1 MLVSGVK
8 LDYWLD
14 WLERR
19 VASARYFVVVILY
32 EVANAESLRSDRS
45 FPDLLENTV
54 GVPIAVCILHPVL
67 FVGVLWNEDCRMA
80 LCVLPGIRRYQRIQ
94 VHLVRVLDHAEDL
107 RTLNCLKLF
116 VAEAV
121 ELLNLHQ
128 VIFIFLVQAL
138 FEDLFLR
145 LKFLNT
151 RLLGHIE
158 TRRFSWVST
167 LMDHKL
173 IARLN
178 RLVSKR
184 FIRSCLLCDVIETN
198 RRNRLLDLRQLHL
211 LH

>member
-1 MLVSGVK
+1 MLAFGVK
-8 LDYWLD
+8 LDNWLD
-14 WLERR
+14 WLKRL
-19 VASARYFVVVILY
+19 VASTRNFVVMIFY

-45 FPDLLENTV
+45 FPDLLQNTV
-54 GVPIAVCILHPVL
+54 GLPIVLCVLHPVL
-67 FVGVLWNEDCRMA
+67 FVGMLWNEDCRMA

-94 VHLVRVLDHAEDL
+94 VHLVRVLDHAEDF

-128 VIFIFLVQAL
+128 VIFIFLVKAL
-138 FEDLFLR
+138 FEDLFPR
-145 LKFLNT
+145 QKFLNT

-173 IARLN
+173 TACLN
-178 RLVSKR
+178 RLVSR
-184 FIRSCLLCDVIETN
+184 LFIRNCLLCDVIETN
-198 RRNRLLDLRQLHL
+198 RRNRLSDLRLLHL